1 MRIAEIERNTKE
13 TKIKLHLNLDEK
25 GQQDKLETGHGFFN
39 HMLDSFSKH
48 SRFKLEVK
56 AKGDDTGPHHLVED
70 VGIVLGEALLK
81 AAGDKRGIER
91 FGHASIPMDETLM
104 DVSIDFCGRGF
115 MVFDLPDEIQDT
127 ETGLG
132 IHLIHDFFYALSFN
146 GRFNLHLHL
155 VRGRNPHHIIEAMFK
170 GTAVAL
176 RRALEITQD
185 DLPSTKGV
193 L

>member
-13 TKIKLHLNLDEK
+13 TQIKLHLNLDEK
-25 GQQDKLETGHGFFN
+25 GKQDKLETGHGFFN

-48 SRFKLEVK
+48 SRFNLEVK

-115 MVFDLPDEIQDT
+115 MVFDLPEEIQDT

>member
-1 MRIAEIERNTKE
+1 MRIADIKRGTKE
-13 TKIKLHLNLDEK
+13 TKIELHLNLDQR
-25 GQQDKLETGHGFFN
+25 GQQNELDTGHGFFN

-48 SRFKLEVK
+48 SRFDLRVK
-56 AKGDDTGPHHLVED
+56 AVGDDTGPHHLVED

-91 FGHASIPMDETLM
+91 FGDASIPMDETLM
-104 DVSIDFCGRGF
+104 NVSIDFCGRGF
-115 MVFDLPDEIQDT
+115 MVFDVPEHIVDS

-132 IHLIHDFFYALSFN
+132 LHLIHDFFYALCFN

-170 GTAVAL
+170 GTAIAL
-176 RRALEITQD
+176 RKALEITQD
-185 DLPSTKGV
+185 DMPSTKGV

>member
-1 MRIAEIERNTKE
+1 MRSADIERNTKE
-13 TKIKLHLNLDEK
+13 TQIKLHLDLDQK
-25 GQQDKLETGHGFFN
+25 GKQDKLETGHGFFN

-48 SRFKLEVK
+48 SRFNLEVK
-56 AKGDDTGPHHLVED
+56 AQGDDTGPHHLVED
-70 VGIVLGEALLK
+70 VGIVLGEALLE
-81 AAGDKRGIER
+81 AAGAKRGIER

-115 MVFDLPDEIQDT
+115 MFFDLPDEITDT

-146 GRFNLHLHL
+146 GRFNLHMTLM
-155 VRGRNPHHIIEAMFK
+155 RGKNPHHIIEAMFK

-176 RRALEITQD
+176 RKALEITQD